1 MTQTLTHQR
10 LVRLMVVY
18 GIALTVIAVTILS
31 SSLLMR
37 YSITRATGDS
47 RVINL
52 SGRQRMLSQRLTKC
66 VLAME
71 RGQADRLGEIR
82 QALQE
87 FTDTH
92 EGLLHGSNSL
102 GLPARDY
109 SPEAQRLFNQVE
121 APYRS
126 MIEAL
131 TALDRSGPHIGDPL
145 LVDTASVLLAQE
157 PSFLDLMDRITFQ
170 LDAESKDRIQ
180 GLKTL
185 EWVILAVGLIVLS
198 LEFLLVFRPS
208 LLQLSVM
215 VDALEQRGEELAAA
229 NHAYMELL
237 PFVSHELKNP
247 IASMMTDARVM
258 SEGYLGTL
266 DTRQVQ
272 KLEKLIAKGDYLLGL
287 VREYMDLARIEG
299 GDLQLKAA
307 DVAFVEEVLEPS
319 VDIIQAQAQEKGM
332 HLERDY
338 AEYPDPV
345 ACDPNLMKIVVVNLL
360 GNAVKYGK
368 EGGRILLRFQ
378 REASVVK
385 VAIRNEGPG
394 FSAGDR
400 SLLFKKFSR
409 LPSPELRSKKGT
421 GVGLYTCSRIVSLH
435 GGSIEATS
443 ELGSWAE
450 FEFHFP
456 QPLRSEGGPESV
468 GP

>member
-31 SSLLMR
+31 SSLLMH
-37 YSITRATGDS
+37 YSITRAAGDS

-82 QALQE
+82 QAFHE

-92 EGLLHGSNSL
+92 KGLLHGSSSL

-109 SPEAQRLFNQVE
+109 SPEIQRLFNQVE

-126 MIEAL
+126 MVDAL
-131 TALDRSGPHIGDPL
+131 AELDRSGPHAGDPI
-145 LVDTASVLLAQE
+145 LVDTASVLLTQE
-157 PSFLDLMDRITFQ
+157 PPFLDLMDRITFQ

-185 EWVILAVGLIVLS
+185 ELVILAVGLIVLA

-215 VDALEQRGEELAAA
+215 VDALEQRGEELVAA

-299 GDLQLKAA
+299 GDLQLKAV

-332 HLERDY
+332 QLERDY
-338 AEYPDPV
+338 PDHSDLI

-368 EGGRILLRFQ
+368 EGGQILLRFQ
-378 REASVVK
+378 QEAGEVK

-394 FSAGDR
+394 FTAEDR

-456 QPLRSEGGPESV
+456 QPLRPQSGPESV